1 MDRPVV
7 AVVLAGGIGSRLYP
21 ASRGHRPKQ
30 FRSLTGDGASLLTRT
45 VERVAFADATLVVTR
60 PEFEDAARRH
70 ARAAFGDCDGDG
82 STPDPGDASRV
93 EGVEGAEGAE
103 SVELLVEPAGRD
115 TGPAVAYATHVA
127 AERYGS
133 GSSPR
138 SPTDDADAAA
148 GGDADAAAGGDA
160 DPVVLVC
167 PSDHL
172 VRGSFEPT
180 ARRALRAAADTGSL
194 VALGVEPTRPDTG
207 YGYVEPGAPRGDHF
221 RVAAFHEKPDAAT
234 AERYVA
240 DGYLWNAGIFAWTPA
255 AFREAARGSPLDP
268 LLDALDAG
276 DPAGGFATVDPV
288 SVDYAVL
295 ERAADVAVVPVAFA
309 WDDLGSW
316 DALRR
321 VLPDEGDNAV
331 LGEALAIDASGN
343 VVAADEGTHVS
354 VLGVEDLVVAAFD
367 DRVLVVPVDEAQ
379 RVREV
384 VDRLR
389 DEELF

>member
-7 AVVLAGGIGSRLYP
+7 ALVLAGGVGTRLYP
-21 ASRGHRPKQ
+21 AAGPDRPKQ
-30 FRSLTGDGASLLTRT
+30 FLDPTDAGRSLL
-45 VERVAFADATLVVTR
+45 DATLARADFADHVAVATR
-60 PEFEDAARRH
+60 ERH
-70 ARAAFGDCDGDG
+70 ADAVRARVA
-82 STPDPGDASRV
+82 DA
-93 EGVEGAEGAE
+93 GVDAT
-103 SVELLVEPAGRD
+103 VLVEPAARD
-115 TGPAVAYATHVA
+115 SGPALVHATARLRGRH
-127 AERYGS
+127 G
-133 GSSPR
+133 
-138 SPTDDADAAA
+138 
-148 GGDADAAAGGDA
+148 
-160 DPVVLVC
+160 DPVVVAL
-167 PSDHL
+167 PSDHAVGDDAAFRETATEAAGIAARTGLL
-172 VRGSFEPT
+172 VT
-180 ARRALRAAADTGSL
+180 
-194 VALGVEPTRPDTG
+194 VGVEPTRPETG
-207 YGYVEPGAPRGDHF
+207 YGYLEPGAERDGYRLLD
-221 RVAAFHEKPDAAT
+221 AFHEKPDAAT
-234 AERYVA
+234 ARRYLA
-240 DGYLWNAGIFAWTPA
+240 GEHLWNAGIFAWTPA

-268 LLDALDAG
+268 LLDALDAS